1 MLWLCLHLPRLAAE
15 LFSRAGTVREPF
27 VVAEGAGTR
36 ELVVTPS
43 AGAARAGVSPGM
55 PLSAAHAL
63 APALSVFRRDEPSEA
78 AALARLA
85 AWAGRFTPAVSLSP
99 PREVVL
105 EVSGSLKLFGGLE
118 NLMGEVEEGVRGLGY
133 SAQVALAPTPLGAA
147 LLSRARPGARVTGM
161 EELASELLSVS
172 LDALD
177 LAPETLEAL
186 RGLGLASLGD
196 CLALPRP
203 GLARR
208 FGEEL
213 LRDLDRALGRRPDPR
228 NPFAPPHRFEGCL
241 PLAAE
246 ASAAEPLLFAARRLL
261 LELEGYLE
269 ACGGGAAALRLTLS
283 HREGRRTGIEMRL
296 ASPSRDPRRLLSLLR
311 ERLAR
316 TRIPEPVSAVGLS
329 AETVLPLAPASR
341 ELFRK
346 PAQQAGEAWPELVER
361 LRGRLGLA
369 AVLALRPAAEHRPE
383 RAFVLAPISHQAST
397 AAEEPASP
405 SFRFGQ
411 RPVWLLR
418 RPAPVERKELT
429 LLAGPER
436 IEAGWWDG
444 QDVRRDYFVA
454 KDPQGATLWVFRERG
469 GKRQWYLHG
478 IFG

>member
-15 LFSRAGTVREPF
+15 LFSRAGAVREPF

-43 AGAARAGVSPGM
+43 AGAARAGVLPGM
-55 PLSAAHAL
+55 AVSAAHAL
-63 APALSVFRRDEPSEA
+63 APDLSVFRRDGPSEA

-85 AWAGRFTPAVSLSP
+85 AWAGRFTPVVSLAP
-99 PREVVL
+99 PREVML
-105 EVSGSLKLFGGLE
+105 EVAGSLTLFGGPDTLAE
-118 NLMGEVEEGVRGLGY
+118 AVEEGVRDLGY
-133 SAQVALAPTPLGAA
+133 TAQVALAPTPLGAA
-147 LLSRARPGARVTGM
+147 ILSRARPGARVTDR
-161 EELASELLSVS
+161 ESLAAALMPLP
-172 LDALD
+172 LDALE
-177 LAPETLEAL
+177 LAPEALETL
-186 RGLGLASLGD
+186 RDLGLTSLGD

-208 FGEEL
+208 FGKEL
-213 LRDLDRALGRRPDPR
+213 LRDLDRALGRLSDPR
-228 NPFAPPHRFEGCL
+228 DPFTPPRRFEGRL
-241 PLAAE
+241 LLAFE
-246 ASAAEPLLFAARRLL
+246 TSAAEPLLFAVRRLL

-269 ACGGGAAALRLTLS
+269 ARGGGAAALRITLS
-283 HREGRRTGIEMRL
+283 HREGRSTRIEMDL
-296 ASPSRDPRRLLSLLR
+296 ASPSRDPGRLLSLLR

-329 AETVLPLAPASR
+329 VETILPLAPANR
-341 ELFRK
+341 ELFRR

-361 LRGRLGLA
+361 LRARLGQP
-369 AVLALRPAAEHRPE
+369 AVVALRPAAEHRPE
-383 RAFVLAPISHQAST
+383 RAFVVTEPGLGG
-397 AAEEPASP
+397 EPAFP
-405 SFRFGQ
+405 FRFGR

-436 IEAGWWDG
+436 IETGWWDG
-444 QDVRRDYFVA
+444 QEVQRDYFVA
-454 KDPQGATLWVFRERG
+454 KDPRGATVWVFRERS